1 MTSNKQ
7 HLTYTITDGVYCGYF
22 TNHKQ
27 VSGQGFSLEDLK
39 DNCTKAL
46 LMWLEYSK
54 ECLDNGIEAK
64 EVDLD
69 TFLK

>member
-7 HLTYTITDGVYCGYF
+7 HLTYTITEGVYCGYF

-27 VSGQGFSLEDLK
+27 VSSQGDTLEELLHH
-39 DNCTKAL
+39 CTDAL
-46 LMWLEYSK
+46 IMWLEFSK
-54 ECLDNGIEAK
+54 ECLDNGIESK

>member
-7 HLTYTITDGVYCGYF
+7 HLTYTITEGVYCGYF

-27 VSGQGFSLEDLK
+27 VSGQGDSLEELLEC
-39 DNCTKAL
+39 CTKGL
-46 LMWLEYSK
+46 IMWLEFSK
-54 ECLDNGIEAK
+54 ECLDNGIETK

-69 TFLK
+69 AFLK

>member
-22 TNHKQ
+22 INHKQ
-27 VSGQGFSLEDLK
+27 VSHVGDTLEELIE
-39 DNCTKAL
+39 NCTKAL